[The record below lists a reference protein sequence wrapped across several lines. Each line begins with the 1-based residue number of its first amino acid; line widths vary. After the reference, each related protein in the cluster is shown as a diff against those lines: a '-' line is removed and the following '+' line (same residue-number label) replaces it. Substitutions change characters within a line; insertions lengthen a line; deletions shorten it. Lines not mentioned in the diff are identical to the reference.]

1 MLWKKKR
8 EREISE
14 IKVRARVLE
23 VGQRFRQSVP
33 LLAQLCE
40 LEPDEP
46 RWQRKLGE
54 ALERA
59 GDPAGAVKALR
70 RAAELYVKQGVALK
84 AIALSRKVLDI
95 DPTHQETQSWLAQ
108 RCGSGELP
116 AVVVDAQ
123 PPPDQARPKRRTIPP
138 GAPLDAVDLRE
149 AVPRARRCP
158 TDPGEGAMFEI
169 PIDAGPPVR
178 VELPPTP
185 LFSSLDRLALRML
198 IEKVSVRCCE
208 EGEIIIQQGSVG
220 DSLFV
225 LVEGEVA
232 VFREGEPPVELE
244 CLREGAFFGEIAL
257 LTHQERSATVQA
269 LCECTLL
276 EISSDVIGD
285 LVEHHPPVL
294 TVMLRFF
301 RERLID
307 TLVETS
313 DLFAPF
319 GDDDK
324 RELLERF
331 AFIEAEAG
339 STLVRRGE
347 LPDGLYVL
355 LCGQLE
361 LRNPGADLEPPRS
374 LEIGDRVGDTSLLT
388 GSPSEVTV
396 RALTKCWLFRLDRD
410 TFRDVIMTHS
420 HVLAVLSERATR
432 PG

>member
-1 MLWKKKR
+1 MLWRKKR

-23 VGQRFRQSVP
+23 VGQRYRQSVP
-33 LLAQLCE
+33 LLTQLCQ

-54 ALERA
+54 ALEQA

-70 RAAELYVKQGVALK
+70 RAAELYLKQGVPLK
-84 AIALSRKVLDI
+84 AIALGRKVLDI
-95 DPTHQETQSWLAQ
+95 DPTHRETQGWLAR
-108 RCGSGELP
+108 RCGSDEFP

-123 PPPDQARPKRRTIPP
+123 PPPEPARPKRRTIPP
-138 GAPLDAVDLRE
+138 GASLDAVDLRE
-149 AVPRARRCP
+149 AVPRARRRP
-158 TDPGEGAMFEI
+158 TDPGEGAVFEI
-169 PIDAGPPVR
+169 PIDAGPPLR
-178 VELPPTP
+178 LELPPTP
-185 LFSSLDRLALRML
+185 LFSSLDRGALRML
-198 IEKVSVRCCE
+198 IEKVSVRRCD
-208 EGEIIIQQGSVG
+208 EGEIIIQQGAVG

-225 LVEGEVA
+225 LVEGEVV
-232 VFREGEPPVELE
+232 VFREEEPPVELE
-244 CLREGAFFGEIAL
+244 CLREGAFFGEIGL

-269 LCECTLL
+269 LSECTVL
-276 EISSDVIGD
+276 EISSEVIGD

-319 GDDDK
+319 GDDDQRDLIK
-324 RELLERF
+324 RF

-339 STLVRRGE
+339 STLVRRGQ
-347 LPDGLYVL
+347 PADGLYVL

-361 LRNPGADLEPPRS
+361 LHRPDQAGDAAPRA
-374 LEIGDRVGDTSLLT
+374 LDIGDLFGDTSLLQNA
-388 GSPSEVTV
+388 PSEVTARTV
-396 RALTKCWLFRLDRD
+396 TKCWLLQLDRD

-420 HVLAVLSERATR
+420 HVLAVISERVTR
-432 PG
+432 E